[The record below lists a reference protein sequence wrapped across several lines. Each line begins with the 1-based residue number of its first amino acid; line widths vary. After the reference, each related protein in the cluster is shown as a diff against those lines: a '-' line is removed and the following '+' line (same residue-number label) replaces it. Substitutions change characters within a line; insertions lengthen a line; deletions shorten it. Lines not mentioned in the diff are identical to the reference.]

1 MRGSVHPMD
10 SIEAARRLEALGNP
24 TRLAVYR
31 VLVRAGPDGLAFG
44 EIQGL
49 VGGAG
54 STLSHHV
61 ATLARA
67 GLIEQERRGRETV
80 NRVRFGDMNALLDFL
95 TAECCKGVCVR
106 PVDDADAD
114 AGEAA

>member
-1 MRGSVHPMD
+1 METHD
-10 SIEAARRLEALGNP
+10 AARRLEALGNS

-44 EIQGL
+44 AIQDL

-67 GLIEQERRGRETV
+67 GLIDQERRGRETV
-80 NRVRFGDMNALLDFL
+80 NRVRYDDMTALLDYL
-95 TAECCKGVCVR
+95 TAECCRGVCVR
-106 PVDDADAD
+106 PVDDGDAD
-114 AGEAA
+114 VEPEAGAAA